1 MATETFYNESGTS
14 PPAVTGY
21 KLGFTPWAQP
31 LMAVTD
37 DYEAIVLGFKRSKFN
52 GISYVAVDG
61 RIVPAE
67 GTALFALGGHQR
79 GVCTLNSPGTTAS
92 ITPCS

>member
-1 MATETFYNESGTS
+1 MDTETFYNESGTS

-37 DYEAIVLGFKRSKFN
+37 DYEVIVLGFKRSKFN

-67 GTALFALGGHQR
+67 GTALFALGGHQ
-79 GVCTLNSPGTTAS
+79 
-92 ITPCS
+92 

>member
-14 PPAVTGY
+14 PPLGTGY
-21 KLGFTPWAQP
+21 KLSFTPWGSR

-37 DYEAIVLGFKRSKFN
+37 DYEVIVLGFKRSKFN
-52 GISYVAVDG
+52 GNSFVAVDG

-67 GTALFALGGHQR
+67 GTALFALGAQ
-79 GVCTLNSPGTTAS
+79 
-92 ITPCS
+92 